1 MEKTGAYLCGLLCAA
16 GRIELNQR
24 AGNYYMSLG
33 TSRWELVKIF
43 SDALEKCVGK
53 PRVYTSVTEHGSESR
68 VSYRV
73 VKYGKDAVE
82 AFASGWGIVPGTGSW
97 VVPRRCSTDKELGV
111 MFLRGFFDCE
121 GAVTHYVKKTR
132 KGKHKIRRVRCTSAN
147 QKGLEGVRSLLKWIG
162 IRSSLY
168 SSGSY
173 FCLDIEGKTR
183 LDLFRDRVGFALGYK
198 RVLLDRA
205 LAPLSV

>member
-16 GRIELNQR
+16 GRIELNHES
-24 AGNYYMSLG
+24 GNYYISLG
-33 TSRWELVKIF
+33 TSRWEMVEIF

-53 PRVYTSVTEHGSESR
+53 PRVYTSIREHGDESR

-82 AFASGWGIVPGTGSW
+82 RFVARWGISAATDSWAVPG
-97 VVPRRCSTDKELGV
+97 RCAGNEELGV

-121 GAVTHYVKKTR
+121 GVVAYYIKKTK

-147 QKGLEGVRSLLKWIG
+147 RGGLVGVRSLLKGIG
-162 IRSSLY
+162 IKSSLY
-168 SSGSY
+168 GSGPY

-183 LDLFRDRVGFALGYK
+183 LDLFRGRVGFTPGYK
-198 RVLLDRA
+198 KARLDGA

>member
-16 GRIELNQR
+16 GRIELNKER
-24 AGNYYMSLG
+24 SNYYISLG
-33 TSRWELVKIF
+33 TSRWELVKLF

-53 PRVYTSVTEHGSESR
+53 PKIYTTMRDQGDESR

-73 VKYGKDAVE
+73 VKYGKDLVE
-82 AFASGWGIVPGTGSW
+82 GFVSGWGITSETGTWRVPSR
-97 VVPRRCSTDKELGV
+97 VADAKFSV

-121 GAVTHYVKKTR
+121 GIVTQYVKRTP
-132 KGKHKIRRVRCTSAN
+132 KGKHKIRRVRCTSVN
-147 QKGLEGVRSLLKWIG
+147 QKGLEDVRSILRENG

-168 SSGSY
+168 KSGSY

-183 LDLFRDRVGFALGYK
+183 LDMFKDRIGFTLDYKKKLLNEALS
-198 RVLLDRA
+198 
-205 LAPLSV
+205 PLSG

>member
-16 GRIELNQR
+16 GRIELNHE
-24 AGNYYMSLG
+24 AGNYYISLG
-33 TSRWELVKIF
+33 TSRWELVKVF
-43 SDALEKCVGK
+43 SDALMRCLGK
-53 PRVYTSVTEHGSESR
+53 PGVYTSMREHGNESR

-73 VKYGKDAVE
+73 VKYGKDVVE
-82 AFASGWGIVPGTGSW
+82 SFVSRWGMVAGTSSW
-97 VVPRRCSTDKELGV
+97 VIPRRCAEDKGLGV

-121 GAVTHYVKKTR
+121 GIVTHYVKKTKR
-132 KGKHKIRRVRCTSAN
+132 GKHKIRRVRCTSAN
-147 QKGLEGVRSLLKWIG
+147 QRGLEGVGSLLKGVG

-183 LDLFRDRVGFALGYK
+183 LDLFKDRVGFTLGYK
-198 RVLLDRA
+198 IDLLDEA
-205 LAPLSV
+205 LDPLSV